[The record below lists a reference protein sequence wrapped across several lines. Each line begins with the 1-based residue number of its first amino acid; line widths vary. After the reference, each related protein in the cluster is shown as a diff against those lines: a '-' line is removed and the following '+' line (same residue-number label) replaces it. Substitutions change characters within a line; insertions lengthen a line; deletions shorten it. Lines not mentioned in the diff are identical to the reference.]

1 MRPVKSLKDKKVAIV
16 GLGHSQIDFV
26 IGLENSVEYDEVWG
40 INSAAAAFRVDR
52 LFMLDPASRF
62 LDSDD
67 AGRQTDVMRKILPN
81 LKVPIYSCE
90 LDSRVP
96 ALVKYPVD
104 EVINHAKCAYLNNTV
119 AYALAFAYWCKVGQ
133 LDLYG
138 LDYSYK
144 SNLHFAEAGR
154 ACVEFWIA
162 KCMSENIVIGSSPKS
177 TLLDQNV
184 PLHERLY
191 GYHRLPDP
199 KVAMPAS
206 DKWLVCNVSEL
217 PVKMAEN
224 GIEMPEQISSPE
236 PYKG

>member
-1 MRPVKSLKDKKVAIV
+1 
-16 GLGHSQIDFV
+16 
-26 IGLENSVEYDEVWG
+26 
-40 INSAAAAFRVDR
+40 
-52 LFMLDPASRF
+52 MLDPASRF
-62 LDSDD
+62 LDSSD
-67 AGRQTDVMRKILPN
+67 AGRQTDVMRKILPK
-81 LKVPIYSCE
+81 LEIPIYSCE

-119 AYALAFAYWCKVGQ
+119 AYALAFAHWCKVGQ

-144 SNLHFAEAGR
+144 TNLHFAEAGR

-162 KCMSENIVIGSSPKS
+162 KCMSEDILIGSSPKS

-199 KVAMPAS
+199 MVAMPSS

>member
-1 MRPVKSLKDKKVAIV
+1 
-16 GLGHSQIDFV
+16 
-26 IGLENSVEYDEVWG
+26 
-40 INSAAAAFRVDR
+40 
-52 LFMLDPASRF
+52 MLDPASRF
-62 LDSDD
+62 LDSSD
-67 AGRQTDVMRKILPN
+67 AGRQTDVMRKILPK
-81 LKVPIYSCE
+81 LEIPIYSCE

-119 AYALAFAYWCKVGQ
+119 AYALAFAHWCKVGQ

-144 SNLHFAEAGR
+144 TNLHFAEAGR

-162 KCMSENIVIGSSPKS
+162 KCMSEDILIGSSPKS

-199 KVAMPAS
+199 MVAMPSS

-236 PYKG
+236 PYKGQKWAEITKKNMKIITAAQNKKNAGQQETKQEA